1 MCLYLLPAERSVRT
15 NVGGI
20 AFFSGFT
27 ANLVIFLVKTKEE
40 PNISILSLTTEIE
53 NHRNDIT
60 GMKGK

>member
-1 MCLYLLPAERSVRT
+1 M
-15 NVGGI
+15 VGGI